1 MALTKEELAQIMREV
16 QSTTTEARAT
26 DQAEITR
33 LNTENEG
40 LRSAATA
47 AQNRPALYGPDGQ
60 SVISGARM
68 SKEEKRAHVIQRL
81 GNAARAIALSKQ
93 SGGSLRDAAEI
104 AEKRYG
110 DKATGEAIIRS
121 LSEGVAGDGGNLV
134 ETQYAPEMIELLY
147 ATAVVRSAGA
157 RVLPMPGGN
166 LTVHRLA
173 TGVTGRYEGELNNI
187 AVQQETTDSVQMT
200 AKQLSVIVPV
210 SNQLLQDTSGLV
222 NDMVVSD
229 IGSGLSL
236 REDLAF
242 LRGDGTSNTPV
253 GVRNQAA
260 VANVVTAISLAGALS
275 KGRALLRGANLPLR
289 KRGII
294 MNADLESYF
303 YSYLSKNG
311 DYVYRDEM
319 DGGKLM
325 GMPFYVTTQIPSN
338 LTTGGMTAGTEMYF
352 GEWSEVIIG
361 ETMAVNIETS
371 TEGSYFNGTT
381 LVSAF
386 STNQTLFRAIGRHDI
401 ALRHRQGIAIVLIDL
416 ATVPQAA

>member
-1 MALTKEELAQIMREV
+1 MAFTKEELAQIMGEV
-16 QSTTTEARAT
+16 RSATTDARAE

-33 LNTENEG
+33 LKKEAEE
-40 LRSAATA
+40 LRSQAEAAR
-47 AQNRPALYGPDGQ
+47 NRPALYGADGNAL
-60 SVISGARM
+60 ITTRM
-68 SKEEKRAHVIQRL
+68 SKDEKRAHVVQRL

-147 ATAVVRSAGA
+147 ATAVVRQAGA

-187 AVQQETTDSVQMT
+187 ATQQETTDSVQMT

-253 GVRNQAA
+253 GVLNQAA
-260 VANVVTAISLAGALS
+260 VTNVVTATSLPGALS

-319 DGGKLM
+319 DNGKLM
-325 GMPFYVTTQIPSN
+325 GMPFLVTTQIPSN

-401 ALRHRQGIAIVLIDL
+401 ALRHRQGVAVVRIDL
-416 ATVPQAA
+416 ATVPQNA